1 MRRVR
6 LAVAA
11 CAGIALISAVR
22 PVLAAGVPRNEC
34 FPLEQLAQPL
44 RGRSEALLLHALDT
58 EALYTLIGDLKPLS
72 SLAEITLPVDRRETL
87 DLEELRRATAAWHCG
102 DDYSALVH
110 HFVESRDGR
119 VGYEGQV
126 WNRAA
131 LAALLAR
138 HASLFARFGITAGLH
153 PDAVMRAV
161 DRIPMPER
169 ARAYGFLYGYPD
181 YAIDFFLAA
190 GQQEHDSG
198 QRTPTDTVSVP
209 TYARSTGLYVWSVS
223 KGHVENAADR
233 QIRKE
238 AVVILQDYLSRRPR
252 YIGPGKPGVV
262 ALLRDW
268 LDDGTGRCSA
278 TNVKYGK
285 D

>member
-1 MRRVR
+1 MR
-6 LAVAA
+6 LAMVV
-11 CAGIALISAVR
+11 CAVMSLIPAVR
-22 PVLAAGVPRNEC
+22 PVLAAGVPRDQC

-58 EALYTLIGDLKPLS
+58 EALYSLIGDLKPLS
-72 SLAEITLPVDRRETL
+72 SFAEITVPMDRRETL
-87 DLEELRRATAAWHCG
+87 DLDELRRAIAAWHCG

-119 VGYEGQV
+119 VAYEAQI
-126 WNRAA
+126 WNRPA

-138 HASLFARFGITAGLH
+138 YGTFFARFGITGSLH
-153 PDAVMRAV
+153 PDALMRSV

-181 YAIDFFLAA
+181 HAIDFFLAA
-190 GQQEHDSG
+190 GQQEHDTG
-198 QRTPTDTVSVP
+198 QPTPSDTVSVP
-209 TYARSTGLYVWSVS
+209 TYARSTGLYVWSVAR
-223 KGHVENAADR
+223 GHVENAADR

-238 AVVILQDYLSRRPR
+238 AVAILQDYLSRRPR

-268 LDDGTGRCSA
+268 LDDGTGRCSVK
-278 TNVKYGK
+278 NVKYARE
-285 D
+285 